1 MAKLHFTH
9 AAMNAGKSSLLLQ
22 TDFNYRERGMHC
34 LLLTAAL
41 DTRAGVG
48 TIASRLGMKAEA
60 HTFAP
65 DTDLTGMLEKAA
77 QDKVACVL
85 VDEAQ
90 FLSRAQV
97 GQLCWAVDTLNLP
110 VMAYGLRTDFQG
122 RLFEGS
128 AALMA
133 LADEI
138 REARTI
144 CYCGKKATMVLRKD
158 ADGRAILDGPQVQ
171 IGGNESYESVCR
183 KHWQEAHQHQGV
195 RAPLAR

>member
-22 TDFNYRERGMHC
+22 TNFNYGERGMRC
-34 LLLTAAL
+34 MLLTAAF
-41 DTRAGVG
+41 DTRSGKG
-48 TIASRLGMKAEA
+48 KIASRLGMSAEA
-60 HTFAP
+60 HTFMAN
-65 DTDLTGMLEKAA
+65 TDLTPLLQEAA
-77 QDKVACVL
+77 DAGVACVL

-97 GQLCWAVDTLNLP
+97 GQLCWAVDNLGLP

-122 RLFEGS
+122 HLFEGS

-144 CYCGKKATMVLRKD
+144 CHCGKKATMVLRKD
-158 ADGRAILDGPQVQ
+158 AQGKAILDGPQVQ

-183 KHWQEAHQHQGV
+183 KHWQEAHSAQGV
-195 RAPLAR
+195 HAPLAT

>member
-22 TDFNYRERGMHC
+22 TNFNYGERGMRC
-34 LLLTAAL
+34 LLLTAGF
-41 DTRAGVG
+41 DTRSG
-48 TIASRLGMKAEA
+48 TGKIASRLGMEAEA
-60 HTFAP
+60 KTFEAA
-65 DTDLTGMLEKAA
+65 TDLTPMLQEAA
-77 QDKVACVL
+77 DDKVACVL

-144 CYCGKKATMVLRKD
+144 CHCGKKATMVLRKD